1 MAHTGTLV
9 RSILPAFGAGAI
21 YGAFRNEYS
30 WEEEG
35 IEGLLSSVG
44 FILGCGLGLAILA
57 ASIWGATTMIKK
69 TISMALRIRR

>member
-1 MAHTGTLV
+1 MAHTGSLV
-9 RSILPAFGAGAI
+9 RAILPAFGAGAI

-35 IEGLLSSVG
+35 IQGLLSSVG

-57 ASIWGATTMIKK
+57 AFIWGATAMIKK
-69 TISMALRIRR
+69 TISRAIRIGR